1 MGKRGRGDETD
12 IGNTGSTVSNRG
24 SCGLQRNTDG
34 NGTHSHRDSD
44 GGTQA
49 DTRADPVGA
58 RQRTE

>member
-1 MGKRGRGDETD
+1 MGKQGRGHEKD

-24 SCGLQRNTDG
+24 SCGLQRNTNG
-34 NGTHSHRDSD
+34 NGPHSHRDRD

-49 DTRADPVGA
+49 DTRAGPVGA